1 MLAEPLID
9 DETPSFLLALTSSVG
24 EASSRILARALEEW
38 GFIPGIVGFGGHGS
52 TRRARILGR
61 VIMERTADQRSWL
74 AERRGWRQ
82 FFDAQVPR
90 QPVLVTVGRQRRIT
104 FADRGGYIDL
114 TVEGHGLT
122 PGWHDAWIQVLHE
135 GDLHTLGIGEG
146 ESLTTQ
152 DALRLSGQTGHGS
165 QRIRAG
171 KPVCVSLRIAGDN
184 EKFGV
189 VSDIDDTVMVTMLPR
204 LLTAARHSFVD
215 RVSSREAVPGMAGF
229 LTCLADMAHRQASA
243 DSQAPQASAEST
255 VPQASTHTQAPH
267 PQAKDKQTPQT
278 STHTQATHPQTK
290 GKQTPVTSLDSTVP
304 QASADPQA
312 PQTSADSQ
320 QEALHAPL
328 IYLSTGAWNVVP
340 ALRDF
345 LGRLNYPR
353 GGFLMT
359 DFGPSNTGWFRSG
372 FEHKR
377 RELRRL
383 ARMFPSMK
391 WYLVGDDGQR
401 DPEIYAEFAR
411 EHPENVAGI
420 AIRSLSEIE
429 QFMSHGTFECLYP
442 DALRTVPS
450 SIPVWFG
457 SDGDALGEHFRSA
470 F

>member
-61 VIMERTADQRSWL
+61 VLMERTAEQRSWL

-90 QPVLVTVGRQRRIT
+90 QPVLVTVGCQRRIT

-122 PGWHDAWIQVLHE
+122 PGWHDAWMQVLHE

-184 EKFGV
+184 EKYGV

-204 LLTAARHSFVD
+204 LVTAAKHSFVD

-243 DSQAPQASAEST
+243 NSHAPHPQTKDKHTPVTSAEST
-255 VPQASTHTQAPH
+255 I
-267 PQAKDKQTPQT
+267 PQT
-278 STHTQATHPQTK
+278 S
-290 GKQTPVTSLDSTVP
+290 V
-304 QASADPQA
+304 
-312 PQTSADSQ
+312 DSQ
-320 QEALHAPL
+320 HEALHAPL

-345 LGRLNYPR
+345 LDRLNYPR

-457 SDGDALGEHFRSA
+457 SDGDALREHFRSV

>member
-61 VIMERTADQRSWL
+61 VLMERTADQRSWL

-90 QPVLVTVGRQRRIT
+90 QPVLVTVGCQRRIT

-122 PGWHDAWIQVLHE
+122 PGWHDAWMQVLHE

-146 ESLTTQ
+146 ESLTTH
-152 DALRLSGQTGHGS
+152 DTLRLSGQTGHGS

-171 KPVCVSLRIAGDN
+171 KPICVSLRIAGDN
-184 EKFGV
+184 EKYGV

-204 LLTAARHSFVD
+204 LVTAAKHSFVD

-243 DSQAPQASAEST
+243 NSHAPHPQTKDKHTPVTSAEST
-255 VPQASTHTQAPH
+255 I
-267 PQAKDKQTPQT
+267 PQT
-278 STHTQATHPQTK
+278 S
-290 GKQTPVTSLDSTVP
+290 V
-304 QASADPQA
+304 
-312 PQTSADSQ
+312 DSQ
-320 QEALHAPL
+320 HEALHAPL

-345 LGRLNYPR
+345 LDRLNYPR

-457 SDGDALGEHFRSA
+457 SDGDALREHFRSV

>member
-243 DSQAPQASAEST
+243 ESTLPQASAEST
-255 VPQASTHTQAPH
+255 V
-267 PQAKDKQTPQT
+267 
-278 STHTQATHPQTK
+278 
-290 GKQTPVTSLDSTVP
+290 
-304 QASADPQA
+304 

-457 SDGDALGEHFRSA
+457 SDGEALGEHFRSA

>member
-243 DSQAPQASAEST
+243 EST
-255 VPQASTHTQAPH
+255 VPQA
-267 PQAKDKQTPQT
+267 

-290 GKQTPVTSLDSTVP
+290 GKQTPVTSAESTV
-304 QASADPQA
+304 

>member
-61 VIMERTADQRSWL
+61 VLMERTADQRSWL

-90 QPVLVTVGRQRRIT
+90 QPVLVTVGCQRRIT

-122 PGWHDAWIQVLHE
+122 PGWHDAWMQVLHE

-146 ESLTTQ
+146 ESLTTH

-184 EKFGV
+184 EKYGV

-204 LLTAARHSFVD
+204 LVTAAKHSFVD

-243 DSQAPQASAEST
+243 HS
-255 VPQASTHTQAPH
+255 HAPH
-267 PQAKDKQTPQT
+267 PQTKDKHTPVISTESTIPQT
-278 STHTQATHPQTK
+278 S
-290 GKQTPVTSLDSTVP
+290 V
-304 QASADPQA
+304 
-312 PQTSADSQ
+312 DSQ
-320 QEALHAPL
+320 HEALHAPL

-345 LGRLNYPR
+345 LDRLNYPR

-457 SDGDALGEHFRSA
+457 SDGDALGEHFRSV

>member
-74 AERRGWRQ
+74 TKRRGWRQ

-122 PGWHDAWIQVLHE
+122 PGWHDASIQVLHE
-135 GDLHTLGIGEG
+135 GDLRVLGIGEG

-152 DALRLSGQTGHGS
+152 DALRLSARTGHGS

-171 KPVCVSLRIAGDN
+171 KPVSVALRIAGDN

-204 LLTAARHSFVD
+204 LVTAARHSFVD

-229 LTCLADMAHRQASA
+229 LTCLADMAHRQAST
-243 DSQAPQASAEST
+243 DPT
-255 VPQASTHTQAPH
+255 VPQASSAP
-267 PQAKDKQTPQT
+267 
-278 STHTQATHPQTK
+278 
-290 GKQTPVTSLDSTVP
+290 
-304 QASADPQA
+304 
-312 PQTSADSQ
+312 Q
-320 QEALHAPL
+320 QEAWHAPL

-345 LGRLNYPR
+345 LDRLNYPR

-429 QFMSHGTFECLYP
+429 QFMSHGTFESLYP
-442 DALRTVPS
+442 DALRTVPC

-457 SDGDALGEHFRSA
+457 SDGDALGKHFRSA

>member
-1 MLAEPLID
+1 MFAEPLID

-171 KPVCVSLRIAGDN
+171 KPVRVSLRIAGDN

-243 DSQAPQASAEST
+243 ESTVPQASAEST
-255 VPQASTHTQAPH
+255 VPQASTHTQG
-267 PQAKDKQTPQT
+267 
-278 STHTQATHPQTK
+278 THPQTK
-290 GKQTPVTSLDSTVP
+290 GKQTPVTS
-304 QASADPQA
+304 ADPQT

-320 QEALHAPL
+320 HEALHAPL

-401 DPEIYAEFAR
+401 DPEINAEFAR

>member
-1 MLAEPLID
+1 MFAEPLID

-114 TVEGHGLT
+114 TIEGHGLT

-135 GDLHTLGIGEG
+135 GDLHALGIGEG

-243 DSQAPQASAEST
+243 EST
-255 VPQASTHTQAPH
+255 VPQA
-267 PQAKDKQTPQT
+267 

-290 GKQTPVTSLDSTVP
+290 GKQTPVT
-304 QASADPQA
+304 SADPQA

-457 SDGDALGEHFRSA
+457 SDGDALGEHFRSV